1 MKKFIQWEKIPTQKS
16 RGIEAV
22 RCPECDEIRTDKR
35 DKSLK
40 VFHNT
45 GTANCFYCGA
55 FSIKETETNSFQ
67 TKKEYKLPSQE
78 WKNYTDLPDKLVQ
91 WVWSERMISQN
102 TLNQFE
108 ITQEEVYFPQVQK
121 KQNAIV
127 FNYFEGETLVNKK
140 YRGVIK
146 QGNETKKAFTQ
157 HTGGKP
163 IFYNIN
169 SIIGQDECYIV
180 EGEFDV
186 LAMYEVGIKN
196 VISLP
201 NGANDN
207 DDFWINS
214 EKYLKDIKKFII
226 ATDKDEKGIQ
236 VREKIAQRLGRYR
249 CVYLEYDS
257 KDANDDL
264 KSGKLIKTIKN
275 EYRFNIGGTYNSFD
289 LLDETLKLYH
299 QGLPQ
304 TIKPKSEMF
313 KGLNEIF
320 SIMMGQLTVV
330 TGIPS
335 HGKSSFV
342 DWYCLNL
349 INDFDY
355 KLSIFS
361 PEHNPLGLY
370 NSKFASLTIG
380 KRFYEGTNRMSE
392 EDLLSY
398 TEWSKEKIYYTTSEQ
413 GINSDWDWLL
423 EKFKEQMF
431 TYGINIFIIDAWNK
445 VLMPKGLNGK
455 NGIDEI
461 LTRITSFCIQYNV
474 HIFLVAHPT
483 KMKKD
488 EKTKKYEIPDLYSVS
503 GSSDFRNQTHN
514 GLCVYRDF
522 GDNNQDGYTMVINL
536 KTKYDFQGEIGGQ
549 SIFKWNNLNR
559 RFYCDGTE
567 SNYNLINKNI
577 NVIEEKQENIIEED
591 NYFNLTPNEEFDCPF

>member
-1 MKKFIQWEKIPTQKS
+1 MKKFIEWNSLEFKRNS
-16 RGIEAV
+16 GNEALI
-22 RCPECDEIRTDKR
+22 CPECIDKR
-35 DKSLK
+35 TNKKDKALK
-40 VFHNT
+40 IKHDEGF
-45 GTANCFYCGA
+45 GNCFYCEAYTIRDISEKNVKKDYA
-55 FSIKETETNSFQ
+55 F
-67 TKKEYKLPSQE
+67 PSQE
-78 WKNYTDLPDKLVQ
+78 WRNFTNLPDKLVQ

-102 TLNQFE
+102 TLNQFG
-108 ITQEEVYFPQVQK
+108 ITQEEIYFPQVQK

-146 QGNETKKAFTQ
+146 VNGETKKAFTQ

-186 LAMYEVGIKN
+186 LAFYEIGIKN

-214 EKYLKDIKKFII
+214 EKYIRDIKKFII
-226 ATDKDEKGIQ
+226 ATDNDEKGIL

-249 CVYLEYDS
+249 CVYLEFNS

-264 KSGKLIKTIKN
+264 KTGELTKTIKN
-275 EYRFNIGGTYNSFD
+275 EHRFNIGGTFTSFD
-289 LLDETLKLYH
+289 LMDETLRLFH
-299 QGLPQ
+299 QGVPN

-313 KGLNEIF
+313 KELNKVF

-342 DWYCLNL
+342 DWYALNL
-349 INDFDY
+349 VNDYDY

-361 PEHNPLGLY
+361 PEHNPLNLY

-380 KRFYEGTNRMSE
+380 KRFNEGTNRMTESE
-392 EDLLSY
+392 LLEY
-398 TEWSKEKIYYTTSEQ
+398 IEWSKEKIYYTTAEDKISP
-413 GINSDWDWLL
+413 DWDWLL
-423 EKFKEQMF
+423 DKFKEQMF
-431 TYGINIFIIDAWNK
+431 TYGINLFIIDAWNK
-445 VLMPKGLNGK
+445 VLMPKGMGGK
-455 NGIDEI
+455 EGIDAI
-461 LTRITSFCIQYNV
+461 LTRLTAFCIQNNV

-483 KMKKD
+483 KMKKQ
-488 EKTKKYEIPDLYSVS
+488 EKSDNYEIPDLYDVS
-503 GSSDFRNQTHN
+503 GSSDFKNQTHN
-514 GLCVYRDF
+514 GLCVYREF
-522 GDNNQDGYTMVINL
+522 KNEVSDGCTLVVNL
-536 KTKYDFQGEIGGQ
+536 KTKFDFQGEIGG
-549 SIFKWNNLNR
+549 FAKFNWNGLNR

-567 SNYNLINKNI
+567 SNYNLINKI
-577 NVIEEKQENIIEED
+577 MPTIQEENEEIT
-591 NYFNLTPNEEFDCPF
+591 FNLKPNEDFDCPF

>member
-1 MKKFIQWEKIPTQKS
+1 MKKFIEWNTLPIKKS
-16 RGIEAV
+16 NGIEAV
-22 RCPECDEIRTDKR
+22 RCPECDELRSDKR

-40 VFHNT
+40 VYHNN
-45 GTANCFYCGA
+45 GTANCFYCNA
-55 FSIKETETNSFQ
+55 FSIRDTDEKVY
-67 TKKEYKLPSQE
+67 KKDYAFPSQE
-78 WKNYTDLPDKLVQ
+78 WRNFTNLPDKLVQ

-102 TLNQFE
+102 TLNQFG
-108 ITQEEVYFPQVQK
+108 ITQEEIYFPQVQK

-186 LAMYEVGIKN
+186 LAFYEIGIKN

-214 EKYLKDIKKFII
+214 EKYIRDIKKFII
-226 ATDKDEKGIQ
+226 ATDNDEKGIL

-249 CVYLEYDS
+249 CVYLEFNS

-264 KSGKLIKTIKN
+264 KSGELTKTIKN
-275 EYRFNIGGTYNSFD
+275 EHKFNIGGTFTSYD
-289 LLDETLKLYH
+289 LMDETLRLYH
-299 QGLPQ
+299 QGIPN

-313 KGLNEIF
+313 KELNEVF

-342 DWYCLNL
+342 DWYALNL
-349 INDFDY
+349 VNDYDY
-355 KLSIFS
+355 KLSIYS
-361 PEHNPLGLY
+361 PEHNPLHLY
-370 NSKFASLTIG
+370 DSKFASLTIG
-380 KRFYEGTNRMSE
+380 KRFNEGTNRMTE
-392 EDLLSY
+392 NELLDY
-398 TEWSKEKIYYTTSEQ
+398 VNWSKEKIYYTTAEDRVSA
-413 GINSDWDWLL
+413 DWDWLL
-423 EKFKEQMF
+423 EKFKEQIY
-431 TYGINIFIIDAWNK
+431 TYGINLFIIDAWNK
-445 VLMPKGLNGK
+445 VLMPKGMGGK
-455 NGIDEI
+455 DGIDAI
-461 LTRITSFCIQYNV
+461 LTKITAFCIQNNV

-488 EKTKKYEIPDLYSVS
+488 EKTGKYEAPDLYNVS

-522 GDNNQDGYTMVINL
+522 GDENQNGYTSVINL
-536 KTKYDFQGEIGGQ
+536 KSKFDFQGQIGG
-549 SIFKWNNLNR
+549 FAKFNWNGLNR

-567 SNYNLINKNI
+567 SNYNLINKSMPTIQEVN
-577 NVIEEKQENIIEED
+577 EEIT
-591 NYFNLTPNEEFDCPF
+591 FNLKPNEDFDCPF

>member
-1 MKKFIQWEKIPTQKS
+1 MKKYIQWNDLPIKTGK
-16 RGIEAV
+16 GIEAI
-22 RCPECDEIRTDKR
+22 RCPECDSVRTDKR

-40 VFHNT
+40 VYHNN
-45 GTANCFYCGA
+45 GTAKCFYCEA
-55 FSIKETETNSFQ
+55 FSIRENENRLI
-67 TKKEYKLPSQE
+67 KKEYSLPSQE
-78 WKNYTDLPDKLVQ
+78 WINYTTLPDKLVQ
-91 WVWSERMISQN
+91 WVWKERMISQN
-102 TLNQFE
+102 TLNQFG
-108 ITQEEVYFPQVQK
+108 ITQEEIYFPQIQK

-146 QGNETKKAFTQ
+146 QGNEIKKAFTQ

-169 SIIGQDECYIV
+169 NIIGCNEVYIV

-186 LAMYEVGIKN
+186 LAFYEIGIKN

-214 EKYLKDIKKFII
+214 ENYLKDVQKFII
-226 ATDKDEKGIQ
+226 ATDNDEKGII

-249 CVYLEYDS
+249 CVYLEFKE

-264 KSGKLIKTIKN
+264 KSGELSKTIKN
-275 EYRFNIGGTYNSFD
+275 EHRFSLGGTFTSFD
-289 LLDETLKLYH
+289 LLDETLRLYND
-299 QGLPQ
+299 GLPK
-304 TIKPKSEMF
+304 TIYPKSEMF
-313 KGLNEIF
+313 KGFNEIF
-320 SIMMGQLTVV
+320 SIMMGQLTTV

-349 INDFDY
+349 VKDYDF

-370 NSKFASLTIG
+370 NSKYTTLAIG
-380 KRFYEGTNRMSE
+380 KPFWGANRMSE
-392 EDLLSY
+392 TDIYDY
-398 TEWSKEKIYYTTSEQ
+398 TEWSKERLYYTTSEDT
-413 GINSDWDWLL
+413 ITPDWDWLL
-423 EKFKEQMF
+423 EKFKEQMY

-445 VLMPKGLNGK
+445 VLMPKGMRGK
-455 NGIDEI
+455 EAIDEI
-461 LTRITSFCIQYNV
+461 LTRITSFCIQNNV

-488 EKTKKYEIPDLYSVS
+488 EKTGKYEVPDLYSVS

-522 GDNNQDGYTMVINL
+522 GNNNEDGFTSIFNL
-536 KTKYDFQGEIGGQ
+536 KTKYDFQGTIGA
-549 SIFKWNNLNR
+549 FTKFNWNNNNR
-559 RFYCDGTE
+559 RFYTDGSE
-567 SNYNLINKNI
+567 SNFNLINKKLH
-577 NVIEEKQENIIEED
+577 VEQQENFTIQ
-591 NYFNLTPNEEFDCPF
+591 PNTEFDCPF